1 MLTHPLSEPPADM
14 SFSIPVIVA
23 ARRPFGRAGAALA
36 LLSSVLGPAAAQAQ
50 AQAAGS
56 ETQQAS
62 SARNEPAAARARP
75 STAPGYRAGAGD
87 ELNFRFTYTP
97 ELNTVAVVRADG
109 KVSLPLLGEVAVAG
123 LSLREVADN
132 VQAAL
137 AQRVRRPEVVINVQ
151 GNLPSQRVF
160 VGGEVT
166 KPGVQPLAG
175 SLTAMQAVLAADGLK
190 DTAQPREVTVLRTA
204 PGGERLVFRVDMKA
218 LMEGRQPA
226 DDAQDVVLAPYDVVI
241 VPKSG
246 IANVGLWVDQYIRRV
261 LPVSLGFSYSLGNG
275 VVR

>member
-1 MLTHPLSEPPADM
+1 MPARNPAIALARHPAW
-14 SFSIPVIVA
+14 
-23 ARRPFGRAGAALA
+23 RAGAALA
-36 LLSSVLGPAAAQAQ
+36 LLSCLAGQVAAQAE
-50 AQAAGS
+50 ARGGDTGEASPARSDSAPTRARLPVAAG
-56 ETQQAS
+56 
-62 SARNEPAAARARP
+62 
-75 STAPGYRAGAGD
+75 YRVGAGD

-109 KVSLPLLGEVAVAG
+109 KVSLPLLGEVPVAG
-123 LSLREVADN
+123 LNLRELSDN
-132 VQAAL
+132 VQLAL

-190 DTAQPREVTVLRTA
+190 DTAQPREVTVLRTT
-204 PGGERLVFRVDMKA
+204 PGGERLVYRVDMKA
-218 LMEGRQPA
+218 LMDGRQPA
-226 DDAQDVVLAPYDVVI
+226 EDAQDVVLAPYDVVI
-241 VPKSG
+241 VPRSG

-261 LPVSLGFSYSLGNG
+261 LPVSLGFSYSLGGG